1 MRVSFVAVY
10 IRDGSCCPLVEQ
22 QSTCRFFVQ
31 ASNSPPGE
39 RRGAEW
45 EKWKIAE
52 CEVRCMIAGDI
63 EEEIA
68 IDSEERLIE

>member
-1 MRVSFVAVY
+1 MVPAAHCLNNRAHP
-10 IRDGSCCPLVEQ
+10 G
-22 QSTCRFFVQ
+22 FFVQ